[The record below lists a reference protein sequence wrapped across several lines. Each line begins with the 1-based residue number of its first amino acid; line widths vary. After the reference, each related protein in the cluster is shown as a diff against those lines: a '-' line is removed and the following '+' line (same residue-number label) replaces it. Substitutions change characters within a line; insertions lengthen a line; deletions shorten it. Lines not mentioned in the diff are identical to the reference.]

1 MQKPMNQPPIVGL
14 FPLVVS
20 RAGGVPRHGTAAGQF
35 TAQVAILLGTD
46 GRMVVVMIDGNYGV
60 SVTNAAEELVG
71 FLYNLHIQPIGVALE
86 DIRWI
91 YRDSDGLWDE
101 IMPALVHGNKVFAV
115 KYRPLGSRALAD
127 ARAAI
132 AAEGVSLSDDEEAL
146 FNRSLGL
153 APRENQQRSDCG

>member
-1 MQKPMNQPPIVGL
+1 MQKPMTQPPIVGL

-20 RAGGVPRHGTAAGQF
+20 RAGAVPRHGTVAGQF
-35 TAQVAILLGTD
+35 TAQVAILLGSD

-91 YRDSDGLWDE
+91 YRDSDGHWDE
-101 IMPALVHGNKVFAV
+101 IIPALVHGNKVFAV
-115 KYRPLGSRALAD
+115 KYWPLGSRAQAD
-127 ARAAI
+127 AWAVI
-132 AAEGVSLSDDEEAL
+132 AAEGVSLTDDEEAM
-146 FNRSLGL
+146 FNRSLGMT
-153 APRENQQRSDCG
+153 PRDN

>member
-1 MQKPMNQPPIVGL
+1 MRETMTQAPIRGL

-20 RAGGVPRHGTAAGQF
+20 RAGAAPRHGTLAGQY
-35 TAQVAILLGTD
+35 TAQVAILHGGA
-46 GRMVVVMIDGNYGV
+46 GRMVVAMTDGNYGV

-91 YRDSDGLWDE
+91 YRDSDGYWDE
-101 IMPALVHGNKVFAV
+101 IIPALVHGNKVFAV
-115 KYRPLGSRALAD
+115 KYRPLGSRAQAD
-127 ARAAI
+127 AWAVI

-146 FNRSLGL
+146 INRSLGMT
-153 APRENQQRSDCG
+153 PRGN

>member
-1 MQKPMNQPPIVGL
+1 MRETMTQAPIRGL

-20 RAGGVPRHGTAAGQF
+20 RAGAVPRHGSLAGQY
-35 TAQVAILLGTD
+35 TAQVAILHGSE
-46 GRMVVVMIDGNYGV
+46 GRMVVVMTDGNYGV

-91 YRDSDGLWDE
+91 YRDSDGYWDE
-101 IMPALVHGNKVFAV
+101 IIPALLHGNKVFAV
-115 KYRPLGSRALAD
+115 KYRPLGSRTQAD
-127 ARAAI
+127 AWAAI

-146 FNRSLGL
+146 INRSLGMTPM
-153 APRENQQRSDCG
+153 AN